1 MNDSGNLTVVKKLG
15 GWERLIIFSGV
26 ILTVP
31 LFALFGTA
39 IYAVVTD
46 RSDALMGVLLSIIAI
61 LILWAFIWGML
72 WIVSGIRE
80 GSFNNQNGDLAAR
93 LEALQNENESLKKQI
108 AGLKKAE
115 GD

>member
-1 MNDSGNLTVVKKLG
+1 MNDSGNHTIVKKLG

-39 IYAVVTD
+39 IYSVVTD

-61 LILWAFIWGML
+61 LILWAVIWGML

-80 GSFNNQNGDLAAR
+80 GNFNNNGDTAA
-93 LEALQNENESLKKQI
+93 NERLKKQI
-108 AGLKKAE
+108 AELKKTE
-115 GD
+115 GS

>member
-1 MNDSGNLTVVKKLG
+1 MNDSAKINVVKKLG

-31 LFALFGTA
+31 LFALLGTA
-39 IYAVVTD
+39 IYAVITD
-46 RSDALMGVLLSIIAI
+46 RSDALMGVLLSLIAI

-80 GSFNNQNGDLAAR
+80 GSFNNSTGEQSAK
-93 LEALQNENESLKKQI
+93 LEALMRENESLKKQLEE
-108 AGLKKAE
+108 LKQ
-115 GD
+115 G

>member
-1 MNDSGNLTVVKKLG
+1 MNDSEKINVVKKLG

-31 LFALFGTA
+31 LFALLGTA
-39 IYAVVTD
+39 IYAVITD
-46 RSDALMGVLLSIIAI
+46 RSDALMGVLLSLIAI

-80 GSFNNQNGDLAAR
+80 GHFNNGNADIAAK
-93 LEALQNENESLKKQI
+93 LTALQSENESLKKQLDE
-108 AGLKKAE
+108 LKQ
-115 GD
+115 G